1 MNEKQIEAIVTANK
15 LILEDIIN
23 NDNFSIEELQRVS
36 DQTGD
41 LIENLSFWFKQDNS
55 ERFFYELKNYMNW
68 LLDNYS

>member
-1 MNEKQIEAIVTANK
+1 MNEKQIEALVTANK

-23 NDNFSIEELQRVS
+23 NGNFSIEELQRVS

-55 ERFFYELKNYMNW
+55 ERFLYELKNYINW

>member
-1 MNEKQIEAIVTANK
+1 MNEKQIEALVTANK

-23 NDNFSIEELQRVS
+23 NSNFSIEELQRVS